1 MKEAFPLYWPE
12 GYKRTRSRIQSR
24 FKVTM
29 DHAQRYLHLEIK
41 RLGGLDLIIST
52 NIPVRQDGM
61 LYSDW
66 MKRKID
72 DPGVAIYFK
81 YKGKDIS
88 MCCDQYEKIWEN
100 VYALGKGIEA
110 LRGMER
116 WGVSDFLE
124 RAFTGFTALPEAK
137 STQIW
142 WVVLEVPESA
152 NAVQIEQAF
161 RSKAHLC
168 HPDKGGTT
176 DDFNRISEARKQGLA
191 SLVSPAMAQ

>member
-1 MKEAFPLYWPE
+1 MEAFPLYWPV
-12 GYKRTRSRIQSR
+12 GYKRTKSRFGSR

-29 DHAQRYLHLEIK
+29 DIAQRFLRDELS
-41 RLGGLDLIIST
+41 RMGATDLIVST
-52 NIPVRQDGM
+52 NIPVRKDGM
-61 LYSDW
+61 LYVDW
-66 MKRKID
+66 MNKKID

-81 YKGKDIS
+81 YKGKGVS

-124 RAFTGFTALPEAK
+124 RAFTGFTALPE
-137 STQIW
+137 STITNEKTW
-142 WVVLEVPESA
+142 CEILEVQPWA
-152 NAVQIEQAF
+152 NAVEIKNAYRKKSMEA
-161 RSKAHLC
+161 

-176 DDFNRISEARKQGLA
+176 EMFNRIAKAYEQGISQLNNE
-191 SLVSPAMAQ
+191 